1 MAAHYIAGTYNVE
14 CRECALS
21 TVPAEVNKVGG
32 WPKIEMKILV
42 KDWVNEKD
50 EFVPEKRQFERT
62 IEILIDPN
70 DESSVED
77 VMNRLREAGWRGS
90 QFETLCQDMVG
101 VSFAAD
107 CVHKEDTWSKDPK
120 YRGQII
126 ERWFIWTPRKE
137 RKPLENNPSVAKSLN
152 ALFGK
157 RLKEGVKKQE
167 SVTTT
172 VKEESKAPRG
182 DDEGPPPGAIS
193 DDDLF

>member
-1 MAAHYIAGTYNVE
+1 MVAHYIAGTYNVE

-50 EFVPEKRQFERT
+50 EFVPEKKQFERT

-77 VMNRLREAGWRGS
+77 VMNRLRQAGWRGT

-101 VSFAAD
+101 VQFAAD

-137 RKPLENNPSVAKSLN
+137 RKPLENNPTVAKSLN

-157 RLKEGVKKQE
+157 RLKEGAKKPDAPPA
-167 SVTTT
+167 SPPAAPP
-172 VKEESKAPRG
+172 APRG
-182 DDEGPPPGAIS
+182 DDEGPP
-193 DDDLF
+193 DDEVPF